1 MNFRLEKIKAL
12 PILVALLLGLVL
24 IPFIYLLF
32 RAGEKSIPEAVDLL
46 LRAKTLEV
54 LATTTALLALVVIIN
69 VLLGTLIATGLHFV
83 RIPYSRALIIPTV
96 LPLAIP
102 SYVFTYTWMALIP
115 ALSGIWAA
123 AFILVLTTLP
133 YMILAVLISLRQLD
147 SGLIE
152 VARSLGLTKP
162 AIFFRVVLP
171 QIRSSISAGALLSG
185 LYVMSDYGAVSLLR
199 VDTLTVTIANMFKSS
214 YDRGAAAVISL
225 LLVLASLIFVSAD
238 QLIKG
243 RSISDNASK
252 RSSVKNTRLSS
263 PSLRVATLTLT
274 LTYALLSVLIP
285 FSVLISR
292 FIGNPNPIDY
302 QRLLAAA
309 TSTIL
314 VSAIGAVMALA
325 IAIPL
330 AILTAQGPGRF
341 AQFSERVILVGHAL
355 PGVVIGLALVSLGVH
370 LGALYQS
377 IFLLAF
383 AYALLFLAK
392 AVAATTQAL
401 QLVPPVLRE
410 VAATLGK
417 NRTSVTASV
426 VFPIA
431 LPSIGLGALLVFLTA
446 MKELPATI
454 MLRPTGM
461 DTLATQIWSYASIS
475 RFNDAAP
482 YALLLVLIAAIPTFL
497 LTLPPAERGN
507 QAEIDSMSSTAQ
519 KMREPV

>member
-115 ALSGIWAA
+115 ALSGLWAA

-341 AQFSERVILVGHAL
+341 AQFS
-355 PGVVIGLALVSLGVH
+355 
-370 LGALYQS
+370 
-377 IFLLAF
+377 
-383 AYALLFLAK
+383 
-392 AVAATTQAL
+392 
-401 QLVPPVLRE
+401 
-410 VAATLGK
+410 
-417 NRTSVTASV
+417 
-426 VFPIA
+426 
-431 LPSIGLGALLVFLTA
+431 
-446 MKELPATI
+446 
-454 MLRPTGM
+454 
-461 DTLATQIWSYASIS
+461 
-475 RFNDAAP
+475 
-482 YALLLVLIAAIPTFL
+482 
-497 LTLPPAERGN
+497 
-507 QAEIDSMSSTAQ
+507 
-519 KMREPV
+519 

>member
-1 MNFRLEKIKAL
+1 
-12 PILVALLLGLVL
+12 
-24 IPFIYLLF
+24 
-32 RAGEKSIPEAVDLL
+32 
-46 LRAKTLEV
+46 
-54 LATTTALLALVVIIN
+54 
-69 VLLGTLIATGLHFV
+69 
-83 RIPYSRALIIPTV
+83 
-96 LPLAIP
+96 
-102 SYVFTYTWMALIP
+102 
-115 ALSGIWAA
+115 
-123 AFILVLTTLP
+123 
-133 YMILAVLISLRQLD
+133 
-147 SGLIE
+147 
-152 VARSLGLTKP
+152 
-162 AIFFRVVLP
+162 
-171 QIRSSISAGALLSG
+171 
-185 LYVMSDYGAVSLLR
+185 
-199 VDTLTVTIANMFKSS
+199 
-214 YDRGAAAVISL
+214 
-225 LLVLASLIFVSAD
+225 LLVFASLIFVSVD

-252 RSSVKNTRLSS
+252 RSSVKNTRLSN
-263 PSLRVATLTLT
+263 PSLRAATLTLT

-314 VSAIGAVMALA
+314 VSAIGAAMALV

-355 PGVVIGLALVSLGVH
+355 PGVVIGLSLVSLGVH